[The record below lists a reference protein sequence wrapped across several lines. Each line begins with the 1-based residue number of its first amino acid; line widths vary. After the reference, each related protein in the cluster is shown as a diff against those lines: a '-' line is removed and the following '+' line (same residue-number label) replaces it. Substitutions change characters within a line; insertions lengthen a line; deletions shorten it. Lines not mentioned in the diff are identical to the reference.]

1 MITNLMKIKNMA
13 LVSLGVFMLAGSA
26 FANPGDKVVGSYY
39 SGKFGSS
46 NELFILGILQS
57 GKEAAVKDA
66 MRKCN
71 SKVRQLALFTKTVN
85 RIPNGTSVSVL
96 VTAPFECIVGE
107 ENDVLLTDKKDFLL
121 PTIAQAKTH
130 PAYRP
135 GIIRHFVSFK
145 FKAGTSDEQI
155 QNVKERFLALKQQC
169 LRNGAHYIKSIET
182 GYANSF
188 EGADEGKQIAF
199 LVTFQSEGDR
209 NYYVGQPLISDLQ
222 PEFYDAKHLEFK
234 KMVGPL
240 LETSGGAFVFDYRA
254 GNE

>member
-1 MITNLMKIKNMA
+1 MA
-13 LVSLGVFMLAGSA
+13 LTSLGVFMLAGSV

-46 NELFILGILQS
+46 NENLILTMIQI
-57 GKEAAVKDA
+57 GKESVVKDA
-66 MRKCN
+66 VKKCN
-71 SKVRQLALFTKTVN
+71 SSKVRQLALFSKVVN

-96 VTAPFECIVGE
+96 VTAPFECIAGS
-107 ENDVLLTDKKDFLL
+107 ENDVLMTDKKDFLL
-121 PTIAQAKTH
+121 PAIAQAKTH

-135 GIIRHFVSFK
+135 RIIRYFVSFK
-145 FKAGTSDEQI
+145 FKAGTSDQQI

-169 LRNGAHYIKSIET
+169 LRNGANYIKSIET

-188 EGADEGKQIAF
+188 EGADDGMQIAF

-222 PEFYDAKHLEFK
+222 PEFFDAKHLEFK

-240 LETSGGAFVFDYRA
+240 LETTGGAFVFDYRA
-254 GNE
+254 SNN